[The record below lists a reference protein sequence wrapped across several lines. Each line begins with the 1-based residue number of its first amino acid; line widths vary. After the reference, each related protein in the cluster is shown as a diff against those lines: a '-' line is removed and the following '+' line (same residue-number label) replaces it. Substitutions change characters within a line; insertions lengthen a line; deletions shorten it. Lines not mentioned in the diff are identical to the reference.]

1 MATLH
6 APDRRVSGSIPEWF
20 RFGFVDLHSKIHSK
34 GAKIP
39 QFHSKYSKF
48 RMYQGL
54 SNIPRVPTIGWQYL
68 KSTTRHYKTLDFL
81 CTISFSLLHSI
92 PLCSIFLLISSSI
105 RVQFIRQYS

>member
-1 MATLH
+1 MATLY

-54 SNIPRVPTIGWQYL
+54 AGAVG
-68 KSTTRHYKTLDFL
+68 
-81 CTISFSLLHSI
+81 SLMWW
-92 PLCSIFLLISSSI
+92 CS
-105 RVQFIRQYS
+105 VQCAV